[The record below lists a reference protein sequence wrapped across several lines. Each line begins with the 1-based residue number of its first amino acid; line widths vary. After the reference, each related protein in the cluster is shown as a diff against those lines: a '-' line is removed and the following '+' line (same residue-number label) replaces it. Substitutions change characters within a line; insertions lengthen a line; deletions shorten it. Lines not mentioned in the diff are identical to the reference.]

1 MDALTTELSRLQ
13 RDPALSQSVEDVD
26 KILEQLCKARES
38 IASGENLLQEFRLA
52 LTFSDTYGTTIDP
65 NSASITLAKLQNP
78 VKQGFD
84 RVTESLKKVY
94 AGHNKYGKALDKV
107 RIKQGTSAGFI

>member
-1 MDALTTELSRLQ
+1 MPE
-13 RDPALSQSVEDVD
+13 
-26 KILEQLCKARES
+26 
-38 IASGENLLQEFRLA
+38 
-52 LTFSDTYGTTIDP
+52 P

-84 RVTESLKKVY
+84 RVTEGLKKVY

-107 RIKQGTSAGFI
+107 TDNKAAHTKSLTNTWAELSYKSTTHRVRCSHLPSQLDQQGYSNAFPTRRAIRRSFDLSR